1 LLTYGKK
8 LPEASYSVVD
18 HFFYGRVSGAQ
29 GPTGALHKMNL
40 GLEKNRHT
48 GENAKKKKQP
58 YNREHKEKKQTYR
71 PYSHTGYVIN

>member
-40 GLEKNRHT
+40 GLEKNCHT
-48 GENAKKKKQP
+48 GENAKKK
-58 YNREHKEKKQTYR
+58 N
-71 PYSHTGYVIN
+71 SHTTENTKKKNRHTGHTAIQDM